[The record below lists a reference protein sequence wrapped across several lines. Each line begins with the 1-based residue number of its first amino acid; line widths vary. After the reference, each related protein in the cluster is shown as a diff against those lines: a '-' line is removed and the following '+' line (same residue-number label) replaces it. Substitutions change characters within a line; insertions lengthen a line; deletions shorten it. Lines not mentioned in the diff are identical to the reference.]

1 MYQRTAL
8 GERSWGCT
16 MGEWAKEG
24 SAVRGEG
31 KETNEGVE
39 KGREECRDEND
50 DRSTGVASIMKANAG
65 VIILMI
71 RRESARV

>member
-31 KETNEGVE
+31 KETNEGIE
-39 KGREECRDEND
+39 KGREE
-50 DRSTGVASIMKANAG
+50 
-65 VIILMI
+65 
-71 RRESARV
+71 

>member
-31 KETNEGVE
+31 RRRMKGIE
-39 KGREECRDEND
+39 KGREE
-50 DRSTGVASIMKANAG
+50 
-65 VIILMI
+65 
-71 RRESARV
+71 